1 MFSSRGCPG
10 GEEFQ
15 PVTGVGRSLTL
26 IRRFGKLPSRDRG
39 LLLRVA
45 LLQGVATPPLV
56 RRLSVPRVRRLLSRL
71 AGRELVGVA
80 PERVVWAVDAVSR
93 HRPGHGT
100 CLTRALVLEA
110 VLRRG
115 GADAQLRLGVVRGED
130 GRVTGHAWVEAGG
143 RVIGETDPPR
153 RYVPLPDLGAP
164 VPSGRPAAI

>member
-1 MFSSRGCPG
+1 MFSSRGCPSR
-10 GEEFQ
+10 EEFQ
-15 PVTGVGRSLTL
+15 PVTEVGRSLAL
-26 IRRFGKLPSRDRG
+26 IRRFGQLPSRDRG

-45 LLQGVATPPLV
+45 LLQSLTTPPLV
-56 RRLSVPRVRRLLSRL
+56 RRLSVPRVRRLLGRL

-93 HRPGHGT
+93 HHPGHGT

-115 GADAQLRLGVVRGED
+115 GTDAQLRLGVARGED
-130 GRVTGHAWVEAGG
+130 GCVAGHAWVEADG
-143 RVIGETDPPR
+143 RVVGEADPLR

-164 VPSGRPAAI
+164 VPSGRPAAV